1 MTHMEE
7 FLSNI
12 SETES
17 RYFADIFLCCDVEKT
32 GKVPILKATELFRS
46 ANLSNDII
54 RQILQLATIPQSAL
68 FVTRKQFYSCL
79 KLIAAHQAAV
89 PLRADVIPTSTALP
103 LPRFSW
109 RDSPT
114 SLVPADT
121 TNGDTTEA
129 QWIEVHSPN
138 LIQLSNNSD
147 TLAEAVNS
155 DLHSTDSEIEHNDTE
170 RTGERD
176 KRRPRDGSPEAWST
190 ASDSPTPTNSVA
202 ERPWAKGNLW
212 HGLLCEEQRQLLATE
227 EESSD
232 RHSSD
237 DEVDLESVFQITP
250 EQREYYN
257 KQFRTVQPDPN
268 GLLSGPVAKMF
279 FEKSRIPVEELRRI
293 WQLCDVTRD
302 GALSLEEFT
311 AAMHLV
317 VLRKNSIPLPQHLP
331 PCLLPGGGAATAG
344 VGENST
350 QAINQPNAPKNPP
363 EADLLHLNDD
373 DGEGEDDDEADGSTV
388 GPNSLVTVVGGPSP
402 SLKASST
409 GGRSI
414 SNSPQAVAQVTP
426 PLPPK
431 PVKSVEKE
439 WNSAPAPPQPTSREW
454 NVTNNREWTKFNESP
469 TSNVSSPGLKPV
481 NFDMQRTAQAVVS
494 DPQILHPVALRVTPV
509 GGSDPVD
516 DGEVMRRSLV
526 YENNERETSPKQT
539 EKSRE
544 SIQSDLRPIQRPQ
557 PKKLPA
563 KGAGAIPPPPQREAS
578 LSFDQNEQPTN
589 GAVSTKKD
597 PPPLPPPRPHRHARS
612 SSLDLNKLKLG
623 GPLPPEVPPRVSPQ
637 MTSQNSC
644 DAQVEGTNTSFADF
658 TQFPQSCN
666 DCNATGKTSG
676 SIPPPPRPTIPSL
689 QSSQRVSAFEVYRK
703 PVSRNSQSPP
713 PVPPP
718 INTVNV
724 AEAEK
729 RLAQLT
735 ESLSKLGF
743 DPEQFVNSSVG
754 EVVAY
759 LRDQNTALKRLCS
772 DLNTELREVQRSRE
786 ELKVRLERKEKR
798 SGGSSSSSTGAS
810 NSSHQTNV

>member
-1 MTHMEE
+1 MEE

-54 RQILQLATIPQSAL
+54 RQILLLATIPQSAL
-68 FVTRKQFYSCL
+68 FITRKQFYSCL
-79 KLIAAHQAAV
+79 KLIAAHQASV
-89 PLRADVIPTSTALP
+89 PLRADVIPTSAALP

-114 SLVPADT
+114 SQPVDA
-121 TNGDTTEA
+121 TNGEVA
-129 QWIEVHSPN
+129 EPQWIEVHSPN

-147 TLAEAVNS
+147 AVEAVNS
-155 DLHSTDSEIEHNDTE
+155 DLHSTDSEIEHND
-170 RTGERD
+170 
-176 KRRPRDGSPEAWST
+176 KREKRNNRDGSPEAWST

-237 DEVDLESVFQITP
+237 DDVDLESVFQITA
-250 EQREYYN
+250 EQREYYT

-268 GLLSGPVAKMF
+268 GLLSGPVARMF
-279 FEKSRIPVEELRRI
+279 FEKSRMPVEELRHI

-302 GALSLEEFT
+302 GALSLGEFT

-317 VLRKNSIPLPQHLP
+317 VLRRNNIPLPQHLP
-331 PCLLPGGGAATAG
+331 PCLMPGGAS
-344 VGENST
+344 ENSVAT
-350 QAINQPNAPKNPP
+350 PNAPKNPP

-373 DGEGEDDDEADGSTV
+373 AVDEEEDEADGSTV
-388 GPNSLVTVVGGPSP
+388 APNSLITVVGGSSP
-402 SLKASST
+402 ST

-414 SNSPQAVAQVTP
+414 SSSPQQVQVTP

-431 PVKSVEKE
+431 PIKPAEKD
-439 WNSAPAPPQPTSREW
+439 WNSAPPQTNREW

-509 GGSDPVD
+509 GGADAD
-516 DGEVMRRSLV
+516 EEVTTRRSGV
-526 YENNERETSPKQT
+526 YENERESSPKQ
-539 EKSRE
+539 EKRE

-578 LSFDQNEQPTN
+578 LSLEQSEPPAN
-589 GAVSTKKD
+589 GSSTKKD
-597 PPPLPPPRPHRHARS
+597 PPPPPPPRPHRHARS

-658 TQFPQSCN
+658 TQFPQSGT
-666 DCNATGKTSG
+666 DCNFTANSSG
-676 SIPPPPRPTIPSL
+676 NLPPPPRPTIPSL

-703 PVSRNSQSPP
+703 PTTSRSSQSPP
-713 PVPPP
+713 TLPPP
-718 INTVNV
+718 IHNTVNV
-724 AEAEK
+724 PEMEK

-735 ESLSKLGF
+735 EQLKLLGF
-743 DPEQFVNSSVG
+743 QPEQFRESSVS
-754 EVVAY
+754 EVVAH
-759 LRDQNTALKRLCS
+759 LRDQNTALKRLCA
-772 DLNTELREVQRSRE
+772 DLSAELRDVQRSRE
-786 ELKVRLERKEKR
+786 ELRARLRKEKA
-798 SGGSSSSSTGAS
+798 GAS
-810 NSSHQTNV
+810 NSHQTNV